1 MGRRKWRTHPSQSR
15 ILDRPFDC
23 TGARLWRHFFG
34 HRACDNHQVRLTR
47 RWAENLAAKTRDII
61 PRRRCR
67 DHLYRATS
75 ESELER
81 PNRVFAP
88 PVVKLLHRSHPDPLL
103 LQFATQ
109 AFVDSFA
116 HFSTLTP

>member
-1 MGRRKWRTHPSQSR
+1 RHTARTHLYLVYWIRHSIVQAHY
-15 ILDRPFDC
+15 F
-23 TGARLWRHFFG
+23 WRHIFV
-34 HRACDNHQVRLTR
+34 HRACDNHQIRMTR
-47 RWAENLAAKTRDII
+47 RWAENHAAKKHDII